1 MQGWRRNKG
10 IKGHDRMKLGELGT
24 FKTGGTPSRSKNE
37 YWGDKYPWISSTA
50 LGDVYIDENAA
61 TDWISDEG
69 LKNSS
74 TKLIKA
80 NSLMIGI
87 RIGVGKCSI
96 NRIPM
101 CTSQDVVSIEGI
113 DTERYYLPYITTL
126 INNKRHY
133 LESLKRGATIQGITT
148 DIIKNLQIP
157 DIQINRQKLIADT
170 IQVVDDM
177 VCLSHKQLAKL
188 DTLVKSRFIE
198 MFGDPVT
205 NPMGWEAKKLDSIC
219 ENLDSRRI
227 PVKSGNRTAG
237 IYPYYGASGIVDYV
251 DDYIFDERLLLVSED
266 GANLLMRSTPIAFSV
281 SGKIWVNNH
290 AHVLKFNDEALQCFV
305 EQYFAM
311 VDISNLIT
319 GSAQPKLN
327 QQKLN
332 DMVLPV
338 PSQERLDDYWAFMQQ
353 VDKSKS
359 VLQKLLEKQELLRSA
374 LMQEYFG

>member
-1 MQGWRRNKG
+1 
-10 IKGHDRMKLGELGT
+10 MKLGDLGT

-198 MFGDPVT
+198 MFGDPVI
-205 NPMGWEAKKLDSIC
+205 NDKGWPKDKLKKHADVIVGYPFASSQYTADGLPIVGGYNLMQGFVQWENSKFWPSPEGYEQYLLKDEDIVIAMDRPWVGNGFKIATIPKADLPAILIQRTACIRCKDIYTQFLYRLLDS
-219 ENLDSRRI
+219 E
-227 PVKSGNRTAG
+227 
-237 IYPYYGASGIVDYV
+237 
-251 DDYIFDERLLLVSED
+251 
-266 GANLLMRSTPIAFSV
+266 
-281 SGKIWVNNH
+281 W
-290 AHVLKFNDEALQCFV
+290 
-305 EQYFAM
+305 FA
-311 VDISNLIT
+311 DHCQIT
-319 GSAQPKLN
+319 GSLVPHISNKDILSYEIIVPPIDL
-327 QQKLN
+327 QKQFADFVALT
-332 DMVLPV
+332 
-338 PSQERLDDYWAFMQQ
+338 
-353 VDKSKS
+353 DKSKL
-359 VLQKLLEKQELLRSA
+359 VLQQLIEKQELLRSA